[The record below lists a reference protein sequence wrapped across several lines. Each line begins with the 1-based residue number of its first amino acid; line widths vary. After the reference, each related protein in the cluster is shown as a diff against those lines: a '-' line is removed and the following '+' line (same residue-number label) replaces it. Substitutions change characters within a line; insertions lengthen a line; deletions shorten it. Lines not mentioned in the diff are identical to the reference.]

1 MARAARILPNRD
13 REGAATISRRR
24 WLLAGPAIGLS
35 IVLSQ
40 AVSSP
45 SLAAESLSVVWDG
58 DDLHVAAPQLHFL
71 AGKPLERLKDGASV
85 VFLTQLTLTTD
96 SFNSILRRTPERFVF
111 SYDLWE
117 EKFSVTKLGPGQRTV
132 THLSAAAAEA
142 WCLDN
147 VAISASSL
155 PPDHPFWLRFELRAA
170 DPKDEAAVIGEPG
183 INLTRLIEM
192 FSRRPRDQQPQWTAE
207 AGPLRLGDLKRILGR
222 AARIS

>member
-1 MARAARILPNRD
+1 MAGVA
-13 REGAATISRRR
+13 
-24 WLLAGPAIGLS
+24 
-35 IVLSQ
+35 IVLSVQ
-40 AVSSP
+40 A
-45 SLAAESLSVVWDG
+45 LAAERLSVIWDG

-96 SFNSILRRTPERFVF
+96 RFDSILRRTPERFVF

-117 EKFSVTKLGPGQRTV
+117 ERFSVTKLGLGQRTV
-132 THLSAAAAEA
+132 AHLSAAAAEA

-170 DPKDEAAVIGEPG
+170 DPKDEAAEIGEPG

-207 AGPLRLGDLKRILGR
+207 AGPLRLGDLKRIVGR